1 MDALTVLALAGF
13 GSTAYLTTLSTV
25 KWLNQQASGMK
36 VAGLVVVGMVLCAL
50 IGTIANASQS
60 VAIGFIVGGVIT
72 PPVHRW
78 ILQRPRPV
86 ASF

>member
-1 MDALTVLALAGF
+1 MDVLTVLASAGF
-13 GSTAYLTTLSTV
+13 GSTMYLTTLSTV
-25 KWLNQQASGMK
+25 KWLNRQASGMK

-60 VAIGFIVGGVIT
+60 VVIGFIVGGGMT

-86 ASF
+86 ASS

>member
-1 MDALTVLALAGF
+1 
-13 GSTAYLTTLSTV
+13 
-25 KWLNQQASGMK
+25 MK

-50 IGTIANASQS
+50 VGTIALASQS
-60 VAIGFIVGGVIT
+60 VVIGFVVGGGMT

-86 ASF
+86 ASS

>member
-1 MDALTVLALAGF
+1 MDALTVLALAAF

-25 KWLNQQASGMK
+25 KWLNQQAAPAK

-50 IGTIANASQS
+50 VGAIANANES
-60 VAIGFIVGGVIT
+60 VMIGFIVGAGIT

-78 ILQRPRPV
+78 ILQRPRP
-86 ASF
+86 AAGR